1 MKAVLDI
8 LVLVVVATACWR
20 GYGQRDSWLRMLV
33 GWLMHQVRGHGFWG
47 QWLRF
52 GPLVVGWLL
61 FCHWLNT
68 HGWHASGAAGI
79 VLAMTLG
86 LDAMR
91 SIEEE
96 QKRRGS
102 CNARN

>member
-1 MKAVLDI
+1 MKFVLD
-8 LVLVVVATACWR
+8 LVVLIVVAMGCWR
-20 GYGQRDSWLRMLV
+20 GYRQQDSWLRKL
-33 GWLMHQVRGHGFWG
+33 GGRLMRFVRGHGFWG

-52 GPLVVGWLL
+52 GPLMVGWLL

-68 HGWHASGAAGI
+68 QGWHASGAAGI

-91 SIEEE
+91 VVEEE
-96 QKRRGS
+96 QKLRRS
-102 CNARN
+102 